1 MTHFITDE
9 HGNRTFTYKGWEVR
23 TAGDWIGVTSPC
35 ADHEVSVDAGGIWVN
50 GSCHGS
56 WGYGPSAFT
65 IPWPVIEAIVAARA
79 TVG

>member
-9 HGNRTFTYKGWEVR
+9 HGNRTFTYRGWEVR
-23 TAGDWIGVTSPC
+23 AATDWVGVTSPC
-35 ADHEVSVDAGGIWVN
+35 ADHEVSVDAGGLWVSG
-50 GSCHGS
+50 GSADGCE
-56 WGYGPSAFT
+56 AFT